1 MTQVEGDDGDE
12 AAERPYAYQQVFGR
26 ETPKRLEAVER
37 PEAQGGDVSLCA
49 YCDNLVNTDG

>member
-12 AAERPYAYQQVFGR
+12 AAEKPYAYQQVFGR

-37 PEAQGGDVSLCA
+37 PEAQGGDV
-49 YCDNLVNTDG
+49 CDSRVR